1 MKNKI
6 LFFEPET
13 SDQLLGHHLD
23 TMIET
28 SIFLK
33 NKRNEIIWFLN
44 KRFNKENY
52 YIPNYINVQ
61 NVIETAKRKF
71 LSIKNIL
78 GVLNISSKNLFY
90 YFFFYFIFYLREK

>member
-33 NKRNEIIWFLN
+33 NKQNEIIWFLN
-44 KRFNKENY
+44 KNLIKKITIFL
-52 YIPNYINVQ
+52 
-61 NVIETAKRKF
+61 VI
-71 LSIKNIL
+71 
-78 GVLNISSKNLFY
+78 
-90 YFFFYFIFYLREK
+90 

>member
-33 NKRNEIIWFLN
+33 NKQNEI
-44 KRFNKENY
+44 
-52 YIPNYINVQ
+52 
-61 NVIETAKRKF
+61 T
-71 LSIKNIL
+71 
-78 GVLNISSKNLFY
+78 
-90 YFFFYFIFYLREK
+90 